1 MSNELNHY
9 GVKGMRW
16 GVRRSQNRS
25 GKSSGNRKTKSS
37 DSELSA
43 KSKGTSR
50 KMTRSERKEARSAMK
65 ALCKKINRGDVVS
78 EFDKRTGEIFGFY
91 DSKSGESLPY
101 YDVLNAMKYQQR
113 KRAAQSFVATCAAVP
128 VSMLIAKACT

>member
-1 MSNELNHY
+1 MPNELNHY

-37 DSELSA
+37 DSERSA
-43 KSKGTSR
+43 QSKGTSR